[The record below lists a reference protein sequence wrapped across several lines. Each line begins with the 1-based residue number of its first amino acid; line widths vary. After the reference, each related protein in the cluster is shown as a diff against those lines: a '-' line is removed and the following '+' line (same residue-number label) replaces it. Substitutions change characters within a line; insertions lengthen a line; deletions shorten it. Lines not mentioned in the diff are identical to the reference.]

1 MTPVVTLFLFAASAA
16 LLLLPRRWAPLPLLM
31 GACYMTLGQGISIG
45 SFSFPFIRLLMLVGF
60 IRVILRGERPAGGFS
75 VMDTLMCVWAAW
87 AVFSSAFHADAAA
100 TLENHLG
107 MVYNNLGLYFLI
119 RCFCQS
125 LDDVVVL
132 IKTSAIILVPV
143 ALEMLNEQ
151 LTQSNLFARFGA
163 LPEET
168 IVRSGRI
175 RAQGPFAHPILAG
188 TVGAV
193 SAPLMLGIW
202 RRHPGFAKMGL
213 AACVLMVLASA
224 SSGPLMSL
232 VFGGFALIL
241 WRWRHLTRQM
251 RVAAVVGYI
260 LLEVTMNA
268 PAYYLMARIDLTGS
282 STSWHRAALIQAGF
296 EHLGDWWFAGTDYTR
311 DWMPY
316 GVPWSENHADITNHY
331 LAQGVKGGL
340 PLMLLFIFILWCGF
354 RGVGQALRSRKEAPV
369 EDQFL
374 IWALGASLFA
384 HAATC
389 ISAAYYDQSF
399 LFLYSALAMIVSMR
413 AAPESEVT
421 ASFTDLRPENQPAI
435 ANTNPGMGAV
445 IKENPLLS
453 GQQAAC
459 ELRY

>member
-1 MTPVVTLFLFAASAA
+1 VNTFAFILLLFASAT
-16 LLLLPRRWAPLPLLM
+16 LLLAPRRWAPLPLLI

-45 SFSFPFIRLLMLVGF
+45 SLSFPVIRLLMLVGF

-75 VMDTLMCVWAAW
+75 VLDTLMCVWAAW
-87 AVFSSAFHADAAA
+87 AVFSSVFHNNVGA

-125 LDDVVVL
+125 LEDVLAL
-132 IKTSAIILVPV
+132 IKTSAILLLPL

-151 LTQSNLFARFGA
+151 LTQNNLFARFGA
-163 LPEET
+163 VPEET
-168 IVRSGRI
+168 LIRSERI

-188 TVGAV
+188 TVGAAC
-193 SAPLMLGIW
+193 APLMIGIW
-202 RRHPGFAKMGL
+202 RRHPWFAKMGL
-213 AACVLMVLASA
+213 AACLFMVLASA
-224 SSGPLMSL
+224 SSGPLMT
-232 VFGGFALIL
+232 VMFAVFALVL

-251 RVAAVVGYI
+251 RIAAVVGYI
-260 LLEVTMNA
+260 LLEIVMKA
-268 PAYYLMARIDLTGS
+268 PAYYIIARIDLTGS
-282 STSWHRAALIQAGF
+282 STSWHRAALIQAAF

-316 GVPWSENHADITNHY
+316 GVPWSEDHADITNHY

-340 PLMLLFIFILWCGF
+340 PLMLLFISFLWCGF
-354 RGVGQALRSRKEAPV
+354 RYVGQALRLASNAPR
-369 EDQFL
+369 EEQFL

-399 LFLYSALAMIVSMR
+399 LFLYSVLAMIVSTRMAAR
-413 AAPESEVT
+413 ARPTEESLVT
-421 ASFTDLRPENQPAI
+421 EDVEISGSKESAS
-435 ANTNPGMGAV
+435 
-445 IKENPLLS
+445 
-453 GQQAAC
+453 AASASAQG
-459 ELRY
+459 